1 VEGWLVLLLPQGP
14 TQPDEVGLQVLVGAE
29 GTFKVVGV
37 VGGEGV
43 VVGEETSEGSRFSSQ
58 ELGKAGI
65 L

>member
-1 VEGWLVLLLPQGP
+1 MEGWLVLLLPQGP

-43 VVGEETSEGSRFSSQ
+43 VVEG
-58 ELGKAGI
+58 GAGG
-65 L
+65 